1 MEHKDIPDAQLH
13 QIKGAAS
20 ASAGQVP
27 IATGS
32 GTAAFGFL
40 DWSKVTN
47 KPTASGYESKLSS
60 FSSVNQ
66 NPSAVNTPLNIT
78 FGPAQAT
85 ADVSISAAGVIT
97 FNTSGNYLVDIFLR
111 FGRST
116 STGNA
121 IILNRIL
128 KNGAQILNSNGLIL
142 SAATQTI
149 PFSAAI
155 PLTMAAG
162 DTITMEVA
170 RDSAG
175 TNDGGLFV
183 VSPTIAGWNIVPSA
197 TVVVN
202 KFIGGV

>member
-13 QIKGAAS
+13 QVKGAAS
-20 ASAGQVP
+20 ASSGQVP

-32 GTAAFGFL
+32 GTTVFGFL
-40 DWSKVTN
+40 DWTQVAN
-47 KPTASGYESKLSS
+47 KPTSSGYQAKLSS

-66 NPSAVNTPLNIT
+66 NPSAVDTPLKIT

-97 FNTSGNYLVDIFLR
+97 FNTSGNYLIDIFLR

-121 IILNRIL
+121 ILLNRIL

-155 PLTMAAG
+155 PLTMVAG
-162 DTITMEVA
+162 DTMTMEVA

-175 TNDGGLFV
+175 TNDGGLFA

-202 KFIGGV
+202 KFVGGV

>member
-20 ASAGQVP
+20 ASSGQVP

-32 GTAAFGFL
+32 GTTAFGFL
-40 DWSKVTN
+40 DWTQVAN
-47 KPTASGYESKLSS
+47 KPTASGYQSKLSS
-60 FSSVNQ
+60 FSSANQ
-66 NPSAVNTPLNIT
+66 SPSAVNTPLQIT

-85 ADVSISAAGVIT
+85 ADVSVSAAGVIT

-116 STGNA
+116 STGNS
-121 IILNRIL
+121 ILLNRIL
-128 KNGAQILNSNGLIL
+128 KNGAQILNSNGVIL
-142 SAATQTI
+142 SASTQTI

-155 PLTMAAG
+155 PLTMATG
-162 DTITMEVA
+162 DTMTMEVA

-183 VSPTIAGWNIVPSA
+183 VSPTVAGWNIVPSA
-197 TVVVN
+197 TVVVS
-202 KFIGGV
+202 KFVGGV

>member
-1 MEHKDIPDAQLH
+1 MEHKDIPDVQLH
-13 QIKGAAS
+13 QMKGAAS

-32 GTAAFGFL
+32 GTTIFGFL
-40 DWSKVTN
+40 DWTQVAN
-47 KPTASGYESKLSS
+47 KPVASGYQTVLSS

-66 NPSAVNTPLNIT
+66 TPSAVNTPLQVV
-78 FGPAQAT
+78 FGAAQSVT
-85 ADVSISAAGVIT
+85 DVSITAGGTLT
-97 FNTSGNYLVDIFLR
+97 FNTSGNYLIDIFLR

-121 IILNRIL
+121 ILLNRIL
-128 KNGAQILNSNGLIL
+128 KNGAQILNSNGVIL

-162 DTITMEVA
+162 DTMTMEVA

-183 VSPTIAGWNIVPSA
+183 VSPTISGWNIVPSA

-202 KFIGGV
+202 KFVGGA

>member
-20 ASAGQVP
+20 ASSGQVP

-40 DWSKVTN
+40 DWSQVAN

-66 NPSAVNTPLNIT
+66 NPSAVNTPLKIT

-97 FNTSGNYLVDIFLR
+97 FNTSGNYLIDIFLR

-121 IILNRIL
+121 ILLNRIL

-155 PLTMAAG
+155 PLTMDAG
-162 DTITMEVA
+162 DTMTMEVA

-175 TNDGGLFV
+175 TNDGGLFA

-202 KFIGGV
+202 KFVGGV

>member
-20 ASAGQVP
+20 ASSGQVP

-40 DWSKVTN
+40 DWTQVAN
-47 KPTASGYESKLSS
+47 KPTSSGYQSKLSS

-66 NPSAVNTPLNIT
+66 NPSAVNTPLQIT
-78 FGPAQAT
+78 FGSAQAT
-85 ADVSISAAGVIT
+85 TDVSISAAGVIT
-97 FNTSGNYLVDIFLR
+97 FNTSGNYLIDIFLR

-121 IILNRIL
+121 ILLNRIL
-128 KNGAQILNSNGLIL
+128 KNGAQILNSNGVIL

-162 DTITMEVA
+162 DTMTMEVA

-183 VSPTIAGWNIVPSA
+183 VSPTVAGWNIVPSA
-197 TVVVN
+197 TVVVS
-202 KFIGGV
+202 KFVGGV

>member
-20 ASAGQVP
+20 ASSGQVP

-32 GTAAFGFL
+32 GTAVFGFL
-40 DWSKVTN
+40 DWTQVAN
-47 KPTASGYESKLSS
+47 KPTSSGYQAKLSA
-60 FSSVNQ
+60 FSGVNQ
-66 NPSAVNTPLNIT
+66 NPSAVDTPLQIT
-78 FGPAQAT
+78 FGSAQT
-85 ADVSISAAGVIT
+85 TSDVSISSAGVIT
-97 FNTSGNYLVDIFLR
+97 FNTSGNYLINIFLR

-121 IILNRIL
+121 IVLNRIL
-128 KNGAQILNSNGLIL
+128 KNGAQILNSNGVIL

-155 PLTMAAG
+155 PLTMSAG
-162 DTITMEVA
+162 DTITMQVA

-202 KFIGGV
+202 KFVGGV

>member
-13 QIKGAAS
+13 QIKGAVS
-20 ASAGQVP
+20 ASSGQVP

-40 DWSKVTN
+40 DWSQVAN

-66 NPSAVNTPLNIT
+66 NPSAVDTPLKIT
-78 FGPAQAT
+78 FGSAQAT

-162 DTITMEVA
+162 DTMTMEVA

-175 TNDGGLFV
+175 TNDGGLFA

-202 KFIGGV
+202 KFVGGV

>member
-32 GTAAFGFL
+32 GAAAFGFL
-40 DWSKVTN
+40 DWSQVAN
-47 KPTASGYESKLSS
+47 KPTANGYQSKLSS

-66 NPSAVNTPLNIT
+66 NPSVVDTKLQIT
-78 FGPAQAT
+78 FGSAQST
-85 ADVSISAAGVIT
+85 TDVSISSAGVIT
-97 FNTSGNYLVDIFLR
+97 FNTSGNYLIDIFLR

-116 STGNA
+116 SAGNA
-121 IILNRIL
+121 ILLNRIL
-128 KNGAQILNSNGLIL
+128 KNGAQILNSNGVIL

-162 DTITMEVA
+162 DTMTMEVA

-183 VSPTIAGWNIVPSA
+183 VSPTVAGWNIVPSA

-202 KFIGGV
+202 KFVGGV

>member
-66 NPSAVNTPLNIT
+66 NPSAVNTPLKIT

-142 SAATQTI
+142 SAATHTI

>member
-20 ASAGQVP
+20 ASSGQVP

-40 DWSKVTN
+40 DWSQVAN
-47 KPTASGYESKLSS
+47 KPTANGYQSKLSS

-66 NPSAVNTPLNIT
+66 NPSSVDTPLQIT
-78 FGPAQAT
+78 FGSAQST
-85 ADVSISAAGVIT
+85 ADVSISSAGVIT
-97 FNTSGNYLVDIFLR
+97 FNTSGNYLIDIFLR

-116 STGNA
+116 SAGNA
-121 IILNRIL
+121 ILLNRIL
-128 KNGAQILNSNGLIL
+128 KNGAQILNSNGVIL

-162 DTITMEVA
+162 DTMTMEVA

-202 KFIGGV
+202 KFVGGV

>member
-20 ASAGQVP
+20 ASSGQVP

-32 GTAAFGFL
+32 GTTVFGFL
-40 DWSKVTN
+40 DWTQVAN
-47 KPTASGYESKLSS
+47 KPTSSGYQAKLSA

-66 NPSAVNTPLNIT
+66 NPSAVDTPLQIT
-78 FGPAQAT
+78 LGSAQT
-85 ADVSISAAGVIT
+85 TDDVSISAAGVIT
-97 FNTSGNYLVDIFLR
+97 FNTSGNYLIDIFLR

-116 STGNA
+116 SSGNA

-128 KNGAQILNSNGLIL
+128 KNGAQILNSNGVFL

-170 RDSAG
+170 RDSSG

-183 VSPTIAGWNIVPSA
+183 ISPTIAGWNIVPSA

-202 KFIGGV
+202 KFVGGV

>member
-13 QIKGAAS
+13 QIKGAVS
-20 ASAGQVP
+20 ASSGQVP

-32 GTAAFGFL
+32 GTAVFGFL
-40 DWSKVTN
+40 DWTQVAN
-47 KPTASGYESKLSS
+47 KPTSSGYQSKLSA

-66 NPSAVNTPLNIT
+66 NPSAVDTPLQIT

-97 FNTSGNYLVDIFLR
+97 FNTSGNYLIDIFLR

-121 IILNRIL
+121 ILLNRIL
-128 KNGAQILNSNGLIL
+128 KNGAQILNSNGVIL

-197 TVVVN
+197 TVFVN
-202 KFIGGV
+202 KFVGGA

>member
-1 MEHKDIPDAQLH
+1 MEHKDIPDDQLH

-66 NPSAVNTPLNIT
+66 NPSAVNTPLKIT

-142 SAATQTI
+142 SAATHTI

>member
-13 QIKGAAS
+13 QIKGAVS
-20 ASAGQVP
+20 ASSGQVP

-40 DWSKVTN
+40 DWSQVAN

-66 NPSAVNTPLNIT
+66 NPSAVDTPLQIT
-78 FGPAQAT
+78 FGSAQTT

-97 FNTSGNYLVDIFLR
+97 FNTSGNYLIDIFLR

-116 STGNA
+116 SAGNA

-162 DTITMEVA
+162 DTMTMEVA

-197 TVVVN
+197 TVFVN
-202 KFIGGV
+202 KFVGGV

>member
-20 ASAGQVP
+20 ASSGQVP

-32 GTAAFGFL
+32 GTTVFGFL
-40 DWSKVTN
+40 DWAQVAN
-47 KPTASGYESKLSS
+47 KPTSSGYQAKLSA

-66 NPSAVNTPLNIT
+66 NPSAVDTPLQIT
-78 FGPAQAT
+78 LGSAQT
-85 ADVSISAAGVIT
+85 TPDVSLSAAGVIT
-97 FNTSGNYLVDIFLR
+97 FNTSGNYLIDIFLR

-121 IILNRIL
+121 IVLNRIL
-128 KNGAQILNSNGLIL
+128 KNGAQILNSNGVIL

-170 RDSAG
+170 RDSSG

-183 VSPTIAGWNIVPSA
+183 ISPTIAGWNIVPSA

-202 KFIGGV
+202 KFVGGV

>member
-20 ASAGQVP
+20 ASSGQVP

-32 GTAAFGFL
+32 GTTAFGFL
-40 DWSKVTN
+40 DWTQVAN
-47 KPTASGYESKLSS
+47 KPTSSGYQAKLSA
-60 FSSVNQ
+60 FSGVNQ
-66 NPSAVNTPLNIT
+66 NPSAVDTPLQIT
-78 FGPAQAT
+78 FGSAQTT
-85 ADVSISAAGVIT
+85 ADVSVSSAGVIT
-97 FNTSGNYLVDIFLR
+97 FNTSGNYLIDIFLR

-121 IILNRIL
+121 IVLNRIL
-128 KNGAQILNSNGLIL
+128 KNGAQILNSNGVIL

-155 PLTMAAG
+155 PLTMSAG
-162 DTITMEVA
+162 DTITMQVA

-202 KFIGGV
+202 KFVGGV

>member
-20 ASAGQVP
+20 ASSGQVP

-40 DWSKVTN
+40 DWSQVAN

-66 NPSAVNTPLNIT
+66 NPSAVDTPLQIT
-78 FGPAQAT
+78 FGSAQST
-85 ADVSISAAGVIT
+85 ADVSISSAGVIT
-97 FNTSGNYLVDIFLR
+97 FNTSGNYLIDIFLR

-128 KNGAQILNSNGLIL
+128 KNGAQILNSNGVIL

-162 DTITMEVA
+162 DTMTMEVA

-202 KFIGGV
+202 KFVGGV

>member
-20 ASAGQVP
+20 ASSGQVP

-40 DWSKVTN
+40 DWSQVAN

-66 NPSAVNTPLNIT
+66 NPSAVNAPLQIT
-78 FGPAQAT
+78 FGSAQAT

-162 DTITMEVA
+162 DTMTMEVA

-202 KFIGGV
+202 KFVGGV

>member
-20 ASAGQVP
+20 ASSGQVP

-32 GTAAFGFL
+32 GTTTFGFL
-40 DWSKVTN
+40 SWSQIAN

-66 NPSAVNTPLNIT
+66 NPSAVNTPLQIT
-78 FGPAQAT
+78 FGSPQT
-85 ADVSISAAGVIT
+85 TTDVSISAAGVIT
-97 FNTSGNYLVDIFLR
+97 FNTSGNYLIDIFLR

-121 IILNRIL
+121 IIMNRIL
-128 KNGAQILNSNGLIL
+128 KNGAQILNSNGMIL

-162 DTITMEVA
+162 DTMTMEVA

-202 KFIGGV
+202 KFVGGV

>member
-20 ASAGQVP
+20 ASSGQVP

-32 GTAAFGFL
+32 GTATFGFL
-40 DWSKVTN
+40 DWSQVAN
-47 KPTASGYESKLSS
+47 KPTSSGYQSKLSS

-66 NPSAVNTPLNIT
+66 NPSAVDTPLQIN
-78 FGPAQAT
+78 FGSVQTT

-97 FNTSGNYLVDIFLR
+97 FNTSGNYLIDIFLR

-116 STGNA
+116 SAGNA

-142 SAATQTI
+142 SAATQTT

-162 DTITMEVA
+162 DTMTMEVA

-183 VSPTIAGWNIVPSA
+183 VSPTVAGWNIVPSA
-197 TVVVN
+197 TVVVS
-202 KFIGGV
+202 KFVGGV

>member
-20 ASAGQVP
+20 ASSGQVP

-32 GTAAFGFL
+32 GTADFGFL
-40 DWSKVTN
+40 AWSQIAN
-47 KPTASGYESKLSS
+47 KPTVSGYQSKLSS

-66 NPSAVNTPLNIT
+66 SPAAVNTPLQIT
-78 FGPAQAT
+78 FGSEQTT
-85 ADVSISAAGVIT
+85 ADVSISAAGLIT
-97 FNTSGNYLVDIFLR
+97 FNTSGNYLIDIFLR

-116 STGNA
+116 SAGNV
-121 IILNRIL
+121 ILLNRIL
-128 KNGAQILNSNGLIL
+128 KNGAQILNSNGVIL

-162 DTITMEVA
+162 DTMTMEVA

-183 VSPTIAGWNIVPSA
+183 VSPTVAGWNIVPSA
-197 TVVVN
+197 TVVVS
-202 KFIGGV
+202 KFVGGV

>member
-66 NPSAVNTPLNIT
+66 NPSAVNTPLKIT

>member
-1 MEHKDIPDAQLH
+1 MEHKNIPDAQLH

-20 ASAGQVP
+20 ASSGQVP

-40 DWSKVTN
+40 DWSQVAN
-47 KPTASGYESKLSS
+47 KPTASGYQSKLSS

-66 NPSAVNTPLNIT
+66 NPSAVNTPLQIT
-78 FGPAQAT
+78 FGPDQAT
-85 ADVSISAAGVIT
+85 TDVSISAAGVIT

-162 DTITMEVA
+162 DTMTMEVA

-183 VSPTIAGWNIVPSA
+183 VSPTVAGWNIVPSA
-197 TVVVN
+197 TVVVS
-202 KFIGGV
+202 KFVGGV

>member
-13 QIKGAAS
+13 QIKGAVS
-20 ASAGQVP
+20 ASSGQVP

-32 GTAAFGFL
+32 GTAVFGFL
-40 DWSKVTN
+40 DWAQVAN
-47 KPTASGYESKLSS
+47 KPTSSGYQAKLSA

-66 NPSAVNTPLNIT
+66 NPSAVDTPLQIT
-78 FGPAQAT
+78 FGPAQTT
-85 ADVSISAAGVIT
+85 ADVSISAAGIIT
-97 FNTSGNYLVDIFLR
+97 FNTSGNYLIDIFLR

-121 IILNRIL
+121 ILLNRIL
-128 KNGAQILNSNGLIL
+128 KNGAQILNSNGVIL

-155 PLTMAAG
+155 PLTLAAG
-162 DTITMEVA
+162 DTITMQVA

-202 KFIGGV
+202 KFVGGA

>member
-20 ASAGQVP
+20 ASSGQVP

-32 GTAAFGFL
+32 GTTVFGFL
-40 DWSKVTN
+40 DWTQVAN
-47 KPTASGYESKLSS
+47 KPTSSGYQAKLSA

-66 NPSAVNTPLNIT
+66 NPSAVDTPLQIT
-78 FGPAQAT
+78 FGSAQTT
-85 ADVSISAAGVIT
+85 ADVSVSAAGVIT
-97 FNTSGNYLVDIFLR
+97 FNTSGNYLIDIFLR

-116 STGNA
+116 SSGNA
-121 IILNRIL
+121 ILLNRIL
-128 KNGAQILNSNGLIL
+128 KNGAQILNSNGVIL

-202 KFIGGV
+202 KFVGGA

>member
-20 ASAGQVP
+20 ASSGQVP

-40 DWSKVTN
+40 DWSQVAN
-47 KPTASGYESKLSS
+47 KPTSSGYQSKLSS

-66 NPSAVNTPLNIT
+66 SPSAVNTPLQIT
-78 FGPAQAT
+78 FGSAQST
-85 ADVSISAAGVIT
+85 ADVSISSAGVIT
-97 FNTSGNYLVDIFLR
+97 FNTSGNYLIDIFLR

-121 IILNRIL
+121 ILLNRIL

-162 DTITMEVA
+162 DTMTMEVA

-183 VSPTIAGWNIVPSA
+183 ISPTIAGWNIVPSA

-202 KFIGGV
+202 KFVGGV

>member
-20 ASAGQVP
+20 ASSGQVP

-32 GTAAFGFL
+32 GTTVFGFL
-40 DWSKVTN
+40 DWTQVAN
-47 KPTASGYESKLSS
+47 KPTSSGYQAKLSA

-66 NPSAVNTPLNIT
+66 NPSAVDTPLQIT
-78 FGPAQAT
+78 FGSAQTT
-85 ADVSISAAGVIT
+85 ADVSISASGVIT
-97 FNTSGNYLVDIFLR
+97 FNTSGNYLIDIFLR

-116 STGNA
+116 SAGNA
-121 IILNRIL
+121 ILLNRIL
-128 KNGAQILNSNGLIL
+128 KNGAQILNSNGVIL

-162 DTITMEVA
+162 DTITMQVA

-175 TNDGGLFV
+175 TNDGWLFV

-202 KFIGGV
+202 KFVGGA

>member
-13 QIKGAAS
+13 QIKGAVS
-20 ASAGQVP
+20 ASSGQVP

-32 GTAAFGFL
+32 GTAVFGFL
-40 DWSKVTN
+40 DWTQVAN
-47 KPTASGYESKLSS
+47 KPTSSGYQAKLSA
-60 FSSVNQ
+60 FSGVNQ
-66 NPSAVNTPLNIT
+66 NPSAVNTPLQIT
-78 FGPAQAT
+78 FGSAQT
-85 ADVSISAAGVIT
+85 TTDVSISAAGVIT
-97 FNTSGNYLVDIFLR
+97 FNTSGNYLIDIFLR

-121 IILNRIL
+121 IIMNRIL

-170 RDSAG
+170 RDSSG
-175 TNDGGLFV
+175 TNDGGSFV
-183 VSPTIAGWNIVPSA
+183 ISPTIAGWNIVPSA

-202 KFIGGV
+202 KFVGGA

>member
-20 ASAGQVP
+20 ASSGQVP

-32 GTAAFGFL
+32 GTTVFGFL
-40 DWSKVTN
+40 DWTQVAN
-47 KPTASGYESKLSS
+47 KPTSSGYQAKLSA
-60 FSSVNQ
+60 FSGVNQ
-66 NPSAVNTPLNIT
+66 NPSAVDTPLQIT
-78 FGPAQAT
+78 FGSAQTT
-85 ADVSISAAGVIT
+85 ADVSVSSAGVIT
-97 FNTSGNYLVDIFLR
+97 FNTSGNYLIDIFLR

-121 IILNRIL
+121 IVLNRIL
-128 KNGAQILNSNGLIL
+128 KNGAQILNSNGVIL

-162 DTITMEVA
+162 DTMTMEVA
-170 RDSAG
+170 RDSSG
-175 TNDGGLFV
+175 TNDGGLV
-183 VSPTIAGWNIVPSA
+183 IISPTIAGWNIVPSA

-202 KFIGGV
+202 KFVGGI

>member
-1 MEHKDIPDAQLH
+1 MHLAWL
-13 QIKGAAS
+13 
-20 ASAGQVP
+20 
-27 IATGS
+27 GS
-32 GTAAFGFL
+32 
-40 DWSKVTN
+40 
-47 KPTASGYESKLSS
+47 
-60 FSSVNQ
+60 Q
-66 NPSAVNTPLNIT
+66 NPSAVDTPLQIT
-78 FGPAQAT
+78 FGSAQT
-85 ADVSISAAGVIT
+85 TSDVSISSAGVIT
-97 FNTSGNYLVDIFLR
+97 FNTSGNYLIDIFLR

-121 IILNRIL
+121 IVLNRIL
-128 KNGAQILNSNGLIL
+128 KNGAQILNSNGVVL

-170 RDSAG
+170 RDSSG

-183 VSPTIAGWNIVPSA
+183 ISPTIAGWNIVPSA

-202 KFIGGV
+202 KFVGGA

>member
-20 ASAGQVP
+20 ASSGQVP

-32 GTAAFGFL
+32 GTTVFGFL
-40 DWSKVTN
+40 DWTQVAN
-47 KPTASGYESKLSS
+47 KPTSSGYQAKLSA

-66 NPSAVNTPLNIT
+66 NPSAVDTPLQIT
-78 FGPAQAT
+78 FGSAQTT
-85 ADVSISAAGVIT
+85 ADVSISASGVIT
-97 FNTSGNYLVDIFLR
+97 FNTSGNYLIDIFLR

-116 STGNA
+116 SAGNA
-121 IILNRIL
+121 ILLNRIL
-128 KNGAQILNSNGLIL
+128 KNGAQILNSNGVIL

-162 DTITMEVA
+162 DTITMQVA

-202 KFIGGV
+202 KFVGGA

>member
-20 ASAGQVP
+20 ASSGQVP

-32 GTAAFGFL
+32 GTTVFGFL
-40 DWSKVTN
+40 DWTQVAN
-47 KPTASGYESKLSS
+47 KPTSSGYQAKLSA

-66 NPSAVNTPLNIT
+66 NPSAVDTPLQIT
-78 FGPAQAT
+78 FGSAQTT

-97 FNTSGNYLVDIFLR
+97 FNTSGNYLIDIFLR

-116 STGNA
+116 SAGNA
-121 IILNRIL
+121 ILLNRIL
-128 KNGAQILNSNGLIL
+128 KNGAQILNSNGVIL

-162 DTITMEVA
+162 DTITMQVA

-202 KFIGGV
+202 KFVGGA

>member
-20 ASAGQVP
+20 ASSGQVP

-40 DWSKVTN
+40 DWSQVAN

-66 NPSAVNTPLNIT
+66 NPSAVNTPLQIT
-78 FGPAQAT
+78 FGSAQT
-85 ADVSISAAGVIT
+85 TSDVSVSSAGVIT
-97 FNTSGNYLVDIFLR
+97 FNTSGNYLIDIFLR

-121 IILNRIL
+121 ILLNRVL
-128 KNGAQILNSNGLIL
+128 KNGAQILNSNGVIL

-155 PLTMAAG
+155 PLTLAAG
-162 DTITMEVA
+162 DTITMQVA

-202 KFIGGV
+202 KFVGGA

>member
-20 ASAGQVP
+20 ASSGQVP

-32 GTAAFGFL
+32 GTTVFGFL
-40 DWSKVTN
+40 DWTQVAN
-47 KPTASGYESKLSS
+47 KPTSSGYQAKLSA

-66 NPSAVNTPLNIT
+66 NPSAVDTPLQIT
-78 FGPAQAT
+78 FGSAQTT

-97 FNTSGNYLVDIFLR
+97 FNTSGNYLIDIFLR

-116 STGNA
+116 SAGNA
-121 IILNRIL
+121 ILLNRIL
-128 KNGAQILNSNGLIL
+128 KNGAQILNSNGVIL

-202 KFIGGV
+202 KFVDGA

>member
-20 ASAGQVP
+20 ASSGQVP

-32 GTAAFGFL
+32 GTTAFGFL
-40 DWSKVTN
+40 DWTQVAN
-47 KPTASGYESKLSS
+47 KPTSSGYQAKLSA
-60 FSSVNQ
+60 FSGVNQ
-66 NPSAVNTPLNIT
+66 NPSAVDTPLQIT
-78 FGPAQAT
+78 FGSAQT
-85 ADVSISAAGVIT
+85 TSDVSISSAGVIT
-97 FNTSGNYLVDIFLR
+97 FNTSGNYLIDIFLR

-121 IILNRIL
+121 IVLNRIL
-128 KNGAQILNSNGLIL
+128 KNGAQILNSNGVIL

-162 DTITMEVA
+162 DTITMQVA

-202 KFIGGV
+202 KFVGGA

>member
-13 QIKGAAS
+13 QIKGAVS
-20 ASAGQVP
+20 ASSGQVP

-40 DWSKVTN
+40 DWSQVAN
-47 KPTASGYESKLSS
+47 KPTSSGYQAKLST

-66 NPSAVNTPLNIT
+66 NPSAVDTPLQIT
-78 FGPAQAT
+78 FGSAQTT

-97 FNTSGNYLVDIFLR
+97 FNTSGNYLIDIFLR

-121 IILNRIL
+121 TILNRIL
-128 KNGAQILNSNGLIL
+128 KNGAQILNSNGVIL

-162 DTITMEVA
+162 DTMTMEVA

-183 VSPTIAGWNIVPSA
+183 VSPTVAGWNIVPSA

-202 KFIGGV
+202 KFVGGV

>member
-13 QIKGAAS
+13 QIKGAVS
-20 ASAGQVP
+20 ASSGQVP

-40 DWSKVTN
+40 DWSQVAN

-66 NPSAVNTPLNIT
+66 NPSAVDTPLQIT
-78 FGPAQAT
+78 FGSAQST
-85 ADVSISAAGVIT
+85 ADVSISSAGVIT
-97 FNTSGNYLVDIFLR
+97 FNTSGNYLIDIFLR

-116 STGNA
+116 SAGNA
-121 IILNRIL
+121 ILLNRIL

-162 DTITMEVA
+162 DTMTMEVA

-202 KFIGGV
+202 KFVGGV